1 MYSKA
6 GMRHNVATALVA
18 LMIAMPL
25 IPTQELTA
33 SNFLLP
39 FGNQTVELNSLLHN
53 KFHHSRSVLHPL
65 R

>member
-1 MYSKA
+1 MYSEA
-6 GMRHNVATALVA
+6 GMRHNVATALVV

-25 IPTQELTA
+25 IPTLELTA

-39 FGNQTVELNSLLHN
+39 FGNQPAELDSLQHN
-53 KFHHSRSVLHPL
+53 KLHHSRSVLHPL